1 MCKAFRALLRSPS
14 SLPSLSELS
23 QKVWLEL
30 GWLLGGKGEEGKLVD
45 WLIALPDA
53 RRFFS
58 DELGTQM
65 FVRKR
70 AAIKL
75 HVGKTQKESL
85 D

>member
-1 MCKAFRALLRSPS
+1 MVGTRLVA
-14 SLPSLSELS
+14 
-23 QKVWLEL
+23 WL
-30 GWLLGGKGEEGKLVD
+30 GGKLVD

-53 RRFFS
+53 RRFFFS

>member
-1 MCKAFRALLRSPS
+1 M
-14 SLPSLSELS
+14 
-23 QKVWLEL
+23 
-30 GWLLGGKGEEGKLVD
+30 LGGKGEEGKLVD